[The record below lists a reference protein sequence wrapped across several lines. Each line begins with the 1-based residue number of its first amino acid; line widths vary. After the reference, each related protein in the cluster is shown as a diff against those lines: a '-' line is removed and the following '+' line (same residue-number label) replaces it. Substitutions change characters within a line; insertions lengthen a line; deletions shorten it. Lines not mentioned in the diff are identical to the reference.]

1 VILDRRSAI
10 LAATSAL
17 CACFSRRSAPPA
29 GLVFVANQEGRNLAV
44 VDLGAL
50 AMIYRI
56 ELQAAP
62 TLVLAHARRGA
73 VYALLSEAGAVYEV
87 EAANWKAKR
96 TVRIAERCLSMR
108 LAPDGLTLWVL
119 CSEPPQLVGLKLD
132 QLQAAQRVL
141 LPFKP
146 LDFDFA
152 AGGRLCAVSFGA
164 RGAVSLFDP
173 FAGRAGRP
181 IDVSDAVGLVRFRS
195 DARHLLVA
203 NTAARMLSILEAPS
217 GRTVV
222 HLPLAVRPDHFC
234 FKPDGGQLF
243 ITGEGMDAVVIVYP
257 YSTEVA
263 GTILAGRAPG
273 PMAASQSPDYLFVAN
288 PTTGDV
294 TVVDIE
300 VHRTI
305 AAVAVGTEPC
315 FIAVTP
321 DSQYALVL
329 NRRSGNMA
337 VLRIEDIV
345 PTRTRSAPLFTV
357 IPVGSGPVS
366 AAITRV

>member
-17 CACFSRRSAPPA
+17 CACLSRRSVPPA
-29 GLVFVANQEGRNLAV
+29 GLVFVANQEGRNLAI

-56 ELQAAP
+56 ELEAAP
-62 TLVLAHARRGA
+62 TLVLAHTGRGA
-73 VYALLSEAGAVYEV
+73 VYALLGEAGAVFEV
-87 EAANWKAKR
+87 QAGNWKAKR
-96 TVRIAERCLSMR
+96 TARVAERCLSMR

-119 CSEPPQLVGLKLD
+119 CSEPPQLVALTLD
-132 QLQAAQRVL
+132 PLETAHRVV
-141 LPFKP
+141 LPFEP
-146 LDFDFA
+146 LDFDLT

-164 RGAVSLFDP
+164 RGAVAMFDP
-173 FAGRAGRP
+173 FSGRTGRL
-181 IDVSDAVGLVRFRS
+181 IGVSDAVGLVRFRS

-203 NTAARMLSILEAPS
+203 NTGARMLSILEAPT

-222 HLPLAVRPDHFC
+222 HLPLAVRPDHLC

-288 PTTGDV
+288 PATGDV
-294 TVVDIE
+294 TIVDIE
-300 VHRTI
+300 LHRTI

-315 FIAVTP
+315 FITVTP
-321 DSQYALVL
+321 DNQYALVL

-337 VLRIEDIV
+337 VLRIADIV

-366 AAITRV
+366 ATLTRV